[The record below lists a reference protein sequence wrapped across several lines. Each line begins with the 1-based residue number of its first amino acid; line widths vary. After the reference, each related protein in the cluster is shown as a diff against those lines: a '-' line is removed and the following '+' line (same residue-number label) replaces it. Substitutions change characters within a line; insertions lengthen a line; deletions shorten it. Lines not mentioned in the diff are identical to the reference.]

1 MVCLNGSLNF
11 GCDELWNC
19 KQTVMNVRLA
29 HYLFDLY
36 DHARSK
42 WFGEDIFQVCKIV
55 MHIHFGR
62 IKVYADN

>member
-1 MVCLNGSLNF
+1 
-11 GCDELWNC
+11 
-19 KQTVMNVRLA
+19 MNVRLA